1 MPFGME
7 VIRETLACLEGL
19 IGPIHEYKDC
29 LINDK
34 LELVMEIIK
43 KASGKYVELVAE
55 IYRKL
60 QVIKDDIFVLKMKVA
75 CVPIC
80 ECTSRLKLSAPK
92 AFNGV
97 QSPKE
102 LGNNFW
108 VIEQFFSLAKI
119 DMGKQVDITVTY
131 LICDAKLWRRT
142 IIKDEFND
150 G

>member
-1 MPFGME
+1 
-7 VIRETLACLEGL
+7 
-19 IGPIHEYKDC
+19 
-29 LINDK
+29 
-34 LELVMEIIK
+34 
-43 KASGKYVELVAE
+43 
-55 IYRKL
+55 
-60 QVIKDDIFVLKMKVA
+60 MKVA
-75 CVPIC
+75 CIPIC
-80 ECTSRLKLSAPK
+80 ESTSRLKLSAPK

-102 LGNNFW
+102 LGKIFW